1 MGEMQRALALL
12 LGLLWLPLTA
22 GAADSLTARRRMVQE
37 QILAKGIVDKQI
49 LDAFSRVARH
59 LFVAPELRHRAYED
73 AELPIDEGQTVN
85 RPYTVAIMTAI
96 IAPGLDKKV
105 LEIGTGSGYQ
115 AAILAELVNRVYTI
129 DIYKRLTMKARDRI
143 ASLGYENVFFK
154 TGDGYQGWEEHA
166 PYDGIIVTCSPD
178 HIPEPLIRQLAV
190 GGKMVIPVSFSRQVQ
205 ELILVEK
212 EPDGSLKRTSLIPV
226 QFVPMIQRS
235 NDD

>member
-12 LGLLWLPLTA
+12 LCVIWFPLTA
-22 GAADSLTARRRMVQE
+22 GVTGNLSARKRMVRE
-37 QILAKGIVDKQI
+37 QILAKGIVDSRI

-96 IAPGLDKKV
+96 ISPGLDKKV

-129 DIYKRLTMKARDRI
+129 DIYKRLTRKARNRI
-143 ASLGYENVFFK
+143 SALGYKNVFFK

-212 EPDGSLKRTSLIPV
+212 EPDGSLKRTNLIPV
-226 QFVPMIQRS
+226 QFVPMIQRT
-235 NDD
+235 DDN